1 MPSTKAKAAVK
12 SKSKSKKFFYYRI
25 FDDNENKNYLKSV
38 LTHKQVERY
47 LKAFEKTH
55 QKYFNSEFAEHL
67 RKYDHKV
74 EIVEVQDI
82 SY

>member
-55 QKYFNSEFAEHL
+55 QNILILNLLNIFASMII
-67 RKYDHKV
+67 KSK
-74 EIVEVQDI
+74 
-82 SY
+82 

>member
-38 LTHKQVERY
+38 LSHKQVEKY

-55 QKYFNSEFAEHL
+55 QKYFNSEFTEHL
-67 RKYDHKV
+67 RKYDKKA